1 MEQTT
6 KNGRSNHEIIAS
18 ISRRQWLLKLLQ
30 LLLFLCVIG
39 AFLGIVSGALIWER
53 DYQKGIC
60 RCVAGV
66 ICIVGGVLLAKGNK
80 KLTHSLKVQIGEYVV
95 HDILAEKVAITEY
108 APDQHIG
115 RSFVDSCSI
124 LPNYDR
130 ISGSDYIS
138 GTYRD
143 VPFRY
148 CDLLLERKTQERDE
162 DGHQSTSYHTVF
174 QGQVLRMEFGKEL
187 DGYVR
192 IREKKDKSRTAAFF
206 GGILKNVKNALFTEQ
221 DGEEIET
228 ENAEFNRQFKIKAS
242 DGELAFYIL
251 TPQFM
256 ESVLRLDALADGY
269 TNIVFRGGGVTLT
282 LNNGRDSFELKRTL
296 RNRNIC
302 NVNRPCMIRLV
313 YGGVAEQIRTYLGLL
328 HTFGKIHF
336 RIDWINI
343 HFVHVTSCFPT
354 SYMIS
359 SRL

>member
-1 MEQTT
+1 MAQTT
-6 KNGRSNHEIIAS
+6 KNGRNDHEIIAS

-148 CDLLLERKTQERDE
+148 CDLLLERKTQERDGMGIKVPPIIPCFR
-162 DGHQSTSYHTVF
+162 DRFCAWNLVRSWMAMCASG
-174 QGQVLRMEFGKEL
+174 RK
-187 DGYVR
+187 R
-192 IREKKDKSRTAAFF
+192 IRAGRRPF
-206 GGILKNVKNALFTEQ
+206 
-221 DGEEIET
+221 
-228 ENAEFNRQFKIKAS
+228 
-242 DGELAFYIL
+242 
-251 TPQFM
+251 
-256 ESVLRLDALADGY
+256 SV
-269 TNIVFRGGGVTLT
+269 VF
-282 LNNGRDSFELKRTL
+282 
-296 RNRNIC
+296 
-302 NVNRPCMIRLV
+302 
-313 YGGVAEQIRTYLGLL
+313 
-328 HTFGKIHF
+328 
-336 RIDWINI
+336 
-343 HFVHVTSCFPT
+343 
-354 SYMIS
+354 
-359 SRL
+359 